1 MGENT
6 NQIEQEI
13 RARREDLGRN
23 LNELEDKARDL
34 ADWRTHYRNH
44 SGAFLSVAFGAGVM
58 LALATMPRRQSRP
71 KLGPVQFTE
80 AELDRDVQRPKHTGW
95 TGRPVGNG
103 TTARA
108 LRTLSDTW
116 GQITD
121 ALLATASAKAVQVVS
136 DLVPD
141 VRNHLDGRTR
151 TTEPTR

>member
-23 LNELEDKARDL
+23 LNELEDKAREM
-34 ADWRTHYRNH
+34 ADWHTHYRNH
-44 SGAFLSVAFGAGVM
+44 SAAFLSVAFGAGVV
-58 LALATMPRRQSRP
+58 LGLATMPRRQRRP
-71 KLGPVQFTE
+71 ALGPVQFTE
-80 AELDRDVQRPKHTGW
+80 AELDRDVQRPKHTAW
-95 TGRPVGNG
+95 PGRPVGNG

-136 DLVPD
+136 DLIPD

-151 TTEPTR
+151 TTETIR